1 MTRPVVLAYADK
13 MFTPSESFV
22 HRSYTAFSKLE
33 PVFIGHEHRG
43 PAPEGMRSFELG
55 DFHGPLGEMGFK
67 QFGLVSDKLLKRC
80 QAEKPVA
87 IHAHFGKSGAYA
99 LPLARKLNV
108 PLVVT
113 YYGGDATKTTN
124 TANNPLRPYNRNRAK
139 LWREAALILPCSSFI
154 RDELAKHGA
163 PKDKMIVHHNSADP
177 YHFTPGEKTKS
188 IHFAGR
194 WTEKKG
200 IDTLIRALAR
210 LGPKLEGWTIRLA
223 GDTPKN
229 GNAEL
234 KAQLLAQLKAAGVNV
249 ELPGW
254 IPADAMPHFWA
265 GAMIAATPSK
275 RASSGDSEGLPL
287 VCVEAMLCGCA
298 LLGTRHAGI
307 TECVKDGETGYLV
320 DEDDDAALAERL
332 GRMIGDAAK
341 TQAMGQAGRDFA
353 VSDFN
358 LVTQSLKL
366 EEHLIRLAK
375 SAHKL
380 PAGFVSE

>member
-67 QFGLVSDKLLKRC
+67 QFGLVSNKLLKRL
-80 QAEKPVA
+80 QAEEPVA

-99 LPLARKLNV
+99 LPLARKLNI

-154 RDELAKHGA
+154 RDELIKHGA
-163 PKDKMIVHHNSADP
+163 PKEKLVVHHNSADP
-177 YHFTPGEKTKS
+177 YRFTPGEKTKS

-200 IDTLIRALAR
+200 IDTLIAALAR
-210 LGPKLEGWTIRLA
+210 LGAKLDGWTIRLA

-229 GNAEL
+229 GDTEL
-234 KAQLLAQLKAAGVNV
+234 KARLLAQLKAAGVTA

-254 IPADAMPHFWA
+254 IPADVMPQFWA
-265 GAMIAATPSK
+265 NAMIACTPSK
-275 RASSGDSEGLPL
+275 RASSGDAEGLPL

-320 DEDDDAALAERL
+320 DEDDDAALADRL
-332 GRMIGDAAK
+332 GRMISDPTK
-341 TQAMGQAGRDFA
+341 TQTMGQAGRDFA

-366 EEHLIRLAK
+366 EEHLIKLARD
-375 SAHKL
+375 AHKL
-380 PAGFVSE
+380 PAGFVFE